1 MKIIGVRRLIFSVII
16 ILVYLAGCTKYSDPL
31 SESGDRIDITIASPT
46 QITANSTTVN
56 ATITS
61 RLNLLNAVRG
71 ICWST
76 SPSPTIAGSRSSN
89 GSGAGTFSVT
99 LSNLSPNT
107 LYYIRAYITTTAGT
121 YYSEERSIRTL
132 AALSIITTTPATTIT
147 QTSAIT
153 GGQIT
158 SDGGSIITERGV
170 CWSTSPAPTIAQS
183 KIPNGSGVGSFSC
196 TLTNLTSNTLYY
208 VRAYAIN
215 GVGASY
221 GNQITITTLANLPTL
236 TTASVTSVTQSSA
249 ASGGNV
255 TSDGGISVTERGV
268 CWNTSGTPTIANSK
282 VINGAGLGSYSSS
295 LVGLSP
301 NTTYYVR
308 AYATNAIGTA
318 YGNQQIFTTIGSLPT
333 VITNSVTSIS
343 QTSAI
348 GNGNV
353 TASGGSTITERGVCW
368 STSVNPTTA
377 NSRLAIGSGL
387 GSFSGSMTSLSPN
400 TTYYVRA
407 YAINSIGTAY
417 GNQIN
422 FSTECFLG
430 IPALLSP
437 ANGATLGC
445 CNINFSWSADCG
457 ATGYQIQVSK
467 SSTFSG
473 TIYTLNTC
481 GNSSFP
487 VSPGV
492 VSGNATTNSFC
503 MNGGGSTNNGI
514 WYWRVR
520 STNGVTFG
528 TWSSVRSYTY
538 TW

>member
-1 MKIIGVRRLIFSVII
+1 MTGL
-16 ILVYLAGCTKYSDPL
+16 
-31 SESGDRIDITIASPT
+31 
-46 QITANSTTVN
+46 TV
-56 ATITS
+56 
-61 RLNLLNAVRG
+61 
-71 ICWST
+71 
-76 SPSPTIAGSRSSN
+76 
-89 GSGAGTFSVT
+89 
-99 LSNLSPNT
+99 
-107 LYYIRAYITTTAGT
+107 
-121 YYSEERSIRTL
+121 
-132 AALSIITTTPATTIT
+132 
-147 QTSAIT
+147 
-153 GGQIT
+153 
-158 SDGGSIITERGV
+158 
-170 CWSTSPAPTIAQS
+170 
-183 KIPNGSGVGSFSC
+183 
-196 TLTNLTSNTLYY
+196 
-208 VRAYAIN
+208 
-215 GVGASY
+215 
-221 GNQITITTLANLPTL
+221 
-236 TTASVTSVTQSSA
+236 
-249 ASGGNV
+249 
-255 TSDGGISVTERGV
+255 
-268 CWNTSGTPTIANSK
+268 
-282 VINGAGLGSYSSS
+282 
-295 LVGLSP
+295 

-308 AYATNAIGTA
+308 AYAINSMGIA
-318 YGNQQIFTTIGSLPT
+318 YGNQQTFTTLGTLPT
-333 VITNSVTSIS
+333 VVTNAVTSIA
-343 QTSAI
+343 QTSAT
-348 GNGNV
+348 GSGNV

-387 GSFSGSMTSLSPN
+387 GSFIGSMTSLSPN

-407 YAINSIGTAY
+407 YAINPIGTAY